1 MRSCHGGVPSLT
13 TVVTQ
18 LCAILLKEEENL
30 MATSSERRR
39 AHVVM
44 SVELV
49 REIDALVGR
58 RGRSQFLEEAA
69 AERLQRLRRVEAFER
84 AIATPTKGIPEWES
98 RESAEDWV
106 RELRQGWE
114 ERLQQ
119 GASPETS

>member
-1 MRSCHGGVPSLT
+1 
-13 TVVTQ
+13 
-18 LCAILLKEEENL
+18 

-84 AIATPTKGIPEWES
+84 AIATPTEGIPEWQN